1 MIVNLNKKIIMLAG
15 GVEFVGPNSSVLTFT
30 SGQSTGD
37 TQCTNVAILDN
48 DVLDGQRDF
57 TISLRTGSSVDADGR
72 RGPVSVNSKMPSVG
86 LSIAPDIEDGI

>member
-1 MIVNLNKKIIMLAG
+1 MLAG

-57 TISLRTGSSVDADGR
+57 TISLRTDSSVDADGH
-72 RGPVSVNSKMPSVG
+72 RGLVSVNSKMPLVG
-86 LSIAPDIEDGI
+86 LSIAPDIEDGTQD